1 MPHACVRPKGEG
13 RGNKAVGR
21 RQRRLRS
28 VTRMAH
34 FLASSNAV
42 SLAAEES
49 GEFWD
54 EVGGR
59 IHVGSGRS
67 LGMNYKVGS

>member
-1 MPHACVRPKGEG
+1 M
-13 RGNKAVGR
+13 
-21 RQRRLRS
+21 
-28 VTRMAH
+28 
-34 FLASSNAV
+34 

-59 IHVGSGRS
+59 IHVGFGRS